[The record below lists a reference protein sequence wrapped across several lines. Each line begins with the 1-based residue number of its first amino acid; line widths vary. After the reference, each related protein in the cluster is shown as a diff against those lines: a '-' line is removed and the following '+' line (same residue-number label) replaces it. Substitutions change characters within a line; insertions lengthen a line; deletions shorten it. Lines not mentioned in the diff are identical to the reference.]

1 MDPVPERT
9 RTMASKTVESVAATP
24 RTGTFNKNHARRV
37 RVQGLIPA
45 VVYGAGQD
53 SMAVTV
59 DPKVITKI
67 LYSESG
73 HNTIFDLA
81 IEGTGVT
88 KVMIVDWQNEPIKGK
103 LLHIDLKRIA
113 MDKMM
118 RVSVPVQ
125 LVGVPTGVKN
135 SGGMLSQVLHEVEI
149 ECLPNDIPSHIDVD
163 VTGLEIHGAIHISD
177 LPHSK
182 SMKFLGDEHAM
193 VAHVTVLKEEAAAEP
208 VAGATEPEVA
218 KKGKQ
223 DAAADAGAAKK

>member
-1 MDPVPERT
+1 
-9 RTMASKTVESVAATP
+9 MANTPIQAVTAAP

-45 VVYGAGQD
+45 VVYGAGQP
-53 SMAVTV
+53 SVAVTV

-73 HNTIFDLA
+73 HNSIFDLNL
-81 IEGTGVT
+81 EGSAPS

-113 MDKMM
+113 MNVAM

-125 LVGVPTGVKN
+125 LTGIPVGVKIGGGV
-135 SGGMLSQVLHEVEI
+135 LTQVMHEVEI
-149 ECLPNDIPSHIDVD
+149 ECLPNDIPGHIDVD
-163 VTGLEIHGAIHISD
+163 VANLELNAGVHVKD
-177 LPHSK
+177 LPHTGNL
-182 SMKFLGDEHAM
+182 KFLSDEDAL
-193 VAHVTVLKEEAAAEP
+193 VAHVTTMKEDASTEP
-208 VAGATEPEVA
+208 VVAAPAEPEVV

-223 DAAADAGAAKK
+223 ETEDKK